1 MQAVGF
7 NSLHKQVE
15 IPYCSK
21 TSAPLF
27 SGNRARKKG
36 PSGHLG
42 QVDIPAGK
50 ALGQCLKDTEKLTN

>member
-50 ALGQCLKDTEKLTN
+50 ALGQC